1 MLKRFALIA
10 FGFAA
15 LSYAS
20 AQAESRDDL
29 QRVCVTVSVADG
41 LSEEESQDFCECL
54 TTGAEEQGQ
63 ESIDELVESA
73 EIPESAH
80 RWTVRNVSE
89 HRGGMCS
96 LNRLQYKSPRLGW
109 LCF

>member
-63 ESIDELVESA
+63 EIPDRQARIDGL
-73 EIPESAH
+73 
-80 RWTVRNVSE
+80 SE
-89 HRGGMCS
+89 TSQNIVAVCA
-96 LNRLQYKSPRLGW
+96 P
-109 LCF
+109 

>member
-73 EIPESAH
+73 EIPDRQA
-80 RWTVRNVSE
+80 RIDGLSE
-89 HRGGMCS
+89 TSQNIVAACA
-96 LNRLQYKSPRLGW
+96 P
-109 LCF
+109 

>member
-73 EIPESAH
+73 EIPDRQAGIDGL
-80 RWTVRNVSE
+80 SE
-89 HRGGMCS
+89 TSQNIVAVCA
-96 LNRLQYKSPRLGW
+96 P
-109 LCF
+109 